1 MACSFRTKADIA
13 TYPQAVIEE
22 EDGALFAAVLGD
34 IARAHGM
41 RKLAEETGISRQGLY
56 NALSAE
62 GNANLDTMLR

>member
-1 MACSFRTKADIA
+1 
-13 TYPQAVIEE
+13 
-22 EDGALFAAVLGD
+22 
-34 IARAHGM
+34 M